1 VDCPSGADAC
11 PVLDQLFLERK
22 IMNEEYNSAT
32 EHAATDAETIPVAAP
47 PDPFDPARL
56 RLSQDFA
63 STLGVKKALL
73 TVPVKKP
80 AREWFVQVHPSD
92 KYRLQTCVLELKE
105 EREIY
110 LIAPELWPELATEAT
125 CSPRALYTAI
135 NRQSVLFIWPIR
147 LPGPDGKIDDWSRSA
162 LEAAALAQSK
172 WVRVSANMSLG
183 AYDVWEAQGS
193 LPAPEWPEVAFP
205 DLLRTAFRDHYIN
218 SLDHPVL
225 RKLRG
230 EI

>member
-1 VDCPSGADAC
+1 MLETPN
-11 PVLDQLFLERK
+11 PV
-22 IMNEEYNSAT
+22 T
-32 EHAATDAETIPVAAP
+32 EHAATNAETIPVAAP

-92 KYRLQTCVLELKE
+92 EYRLQTRVLELKE

-110 LIAPELWPELATEAT
+110 LIAQQLWPELATEAT

-135 NRQSVLFIWPIR
+135 NRQGVLFIWPIR
-147 LPGPDGKIDDWSRSA
+147 LPGPDGKVDDWSRSA
-162 LEAAALAQSK
+162 LEAAALAKSK
-172 WVRVSANMSLG
+172 WVRLKANTSLG
-183 AYDVWEAQGS
+183 AYDVWEAEGS
-193 LPAPEWPEVAFP
+193 LPGPEWPEVPFP
-205 DLLRTAFRDHYIN
+205 DLLRTAFRDHYIG
-218 SLDHPVL
+218 SPDHPVL

>member
-1 VDCPSGADAC
+1 M
-11 PVLDQLFLERK
+11 LETPNP
-22 IMNEEYNSAT
+22 IT
-32 EHAATDAETIPVAAP
+32 DHAATNAETTPVAAP

-73 TVPVKKP
+73 TIPVKKP
-80 AREWFVQVHPSD
+80 AREWFVQVHPSE

-110 LIAPELWPELATEAT
+110 LIEPELWPELATEAT

-135 NRQSVLFIWPIR
+135 NRQGVLFIWPIR
-147 LPGPDGKIDDWSRSA
+147 LPGPDGKVDDWSRSA
-162 LEAAALAQSK
+162 WEAATMAQSK

-193 LPAPEWPEVAFP
+193 LPGPEWPEVPFR
-205 DLLRTAFRDHYIN
+205 DLLGTAFRDHLIN